1 MSSSYLFSDE
11 LNGQVVWVTG
21 ASSGI
26 GAACAIEA
34 AKHGAKLVIS
44 ARSKDLLNDVKLK
57 CLGNFLRPYS

>member
-1 MSSSYLFSDE
+1 MSASYIFSDE

-44 ARSKDLLNDVKLK
+44 ARSKDLLNDVKL
-57 CLGNFLRPYS
+57 

>member
-1 MSSSYLFSDE
+1 MSASYIFSDE

-44 ARSKDLLNDVKLK
+44 ARSKDLLNDAKLK

>member
-1 MSSSYLFSDE
+1 MSASYIFSDE

-57 CLGNFLRPYS
+57 CLGNFLWPSL

>member
-1 MSSSYLFSDE
+1 MSASYIFSDE

-57 CLGNFLRPYS
+57 CLGNFLWLSL

>member
-1 MSSSYLFSDE
+1 MSASYLFSDE

-57 CLGNFLRPYS
+57 CLGNFLWLSL

>member
-44 ARSKDLLNDVKLK
+44 ARSKDLLNDVKSK
-57 CLGNFLRPYS
+57 CLGNFLWPSL

>member
-1 MSSSYLFSDE
+1 MSASYIFSDE